1 MPCMNGGGCI
11 DDVNRYICSCL
22 PGYQGVHCEENIDE
36 CASDPCLNSGTCT
49 DRINYFVCTCP
60 PGYTDSICSTE
71 RQCWNVTMET
81 EFGQAR
87 LPMTEVG
94 IVIDSEELC
103 PEEDSEAIKSTNN
116 AQLKNGIYDANF
128 AEEVFTI
135 TKNYK
140 DITAIDI
147 GLLYEILQ
155 LLADQNSDAIV
166 TGLIVGIVNNVMFVD
181 EDVLASAQENGNYTA
196 LIVQVLESQLNT
208 VVVGNSVLDAAY
220 PKIAVQVLDVPL
232 DTAGDGIVITMLSM
246 DNGSLSNS
254 DIVVG
259 THQDTPTNSV
269 PRDTFARVV
278 VPIEVA
284 QVFTTLEVTE
294 GPSSSNNTTSGD
306 NLGTTTASGVSSGPG
321 ETTGES
327 GIGSLRVAFVVYAN
341 DAMFPSPSLAL
352 LNREIDTPVVSLT
365 IGGQKIENLM
375 ERVNITFYRFK
386 PDSRDPTC
394 NFWEFNLGKWSIEGC
409 QLSNNTANSSN
420 DEYYTCA
427 CDHLTNFAVLVDI
440 YAEDE
445 PPKPV
450 LRLLS
455 IIGCA
460 ISIVCLVIAIASYLS
475 VKKIRRSQTHKIF
488 IFLCTTLLCLY
499 TVSLVIIAL
508 DTEFQQAEVE
518 LIPCSVLAALVHY
531 FVLSSLMWMGI
542 EGFNTYL
549 VIVKVFNTYIPKFMI
564 KASIVGWGIPAVIVA
579 ATGAI
584 TRNYYAE
591 EDYCYIRKWPLIGG
605 LLVPMAIIL
614 IINIAVFILA
624 MCRLQSSARMAGR
637 VKKDCK
643 TERQETL
650 ERIQNGIA
658 ILLLLGFTWTT
669 GYLALINVDFT
680 ELLFIIFNSLQGFFI
695 FVLYCLRKET
705 IRKQWR
711 RCICCALLRE
721 GGSAESQGNSGRTPG
736 STSGT
741 GGSQPMF
748 ESSSAISHTN
758 PSFDNSN

>member
-1 MPCMNGGGCI
+1 
-11 DDVNRYICSCL
+11 
-22 PGYQGVHCEENIDE
+22 
-36 CASDPCLNSGTCT
+36 
-49 DRINYFVCTCP
+49 
-60 PGYTDSICSTE
+60 
-71 RQCWNVTMET
+71 MET
-81 EFGQAR
+81 VFGRAR

-103 PEEDSEAIKSTNN
+103 PEEDSEGR
-116 AQLKNGIYDANF
+116 NGIYDANV
-128 AEEVFTI
+128 AKEVFRI
-135 TKNYK
+135 TQNYE

-155 LLADQNSDAIV
+155 LLADQNSDTIV
-166 TGLIVGIVNNVMFVD
+166 TGLIVGIVNNVMFVE
-181 EDVLASAQENGNYTA
+181 EDVLASAQENGNYTT
-196 LIVQVLESQLNT
+196 LIAQVLESQLNT
-208 VVVGNSVLDAAY
+208 VDVGNSVLDAAY

-394 NFWEFNLGKWSIEGC
+394 NFWEFNLGKWSMEGC
-409 QLSNNTANSSN
+409 QLLPDNTANSSN

-455 IIGCA
+455 ITGCA
-460 ISIVCLVIAIASYLS
+460 ISILCLAIAIASYLS

>member
-1 MPCMNGGGCI
+1 MC
-11 DDVNRYICSCL
+11 VSLY
-22 PGYQGVHCEENIDE
+22 
-36 CASDPCLNSGTCT
+36 
-49 DRINYFVCTCP
+49 
-60 PGYTDSICSTE
+60 
-71 RQCWNVTMET
+71 
-81 EFGQAR
+81 
-87 LPMTEVG
+87 
-94 IVIDSEELC
+94 
-103 PEEDSEAIKSTNN
+103 
-116 AQLKNGIYDANF
+116 LKNGIYDANV
-128 AEEVFTI
+128 AEEVFT
-135 TKNYK
+135 TTQNYE
-140 DITAIDI
+140 DITVIDI

-155 LLADQNSDAIV
+155 LLADQNSDTNV

-181 EDVLASAQENGNYTA
+181 VDVLASAQENGNYAA

-208 VVVGNSVLDAAY
+208 VDINNGTLDRAY
-220 PKIAVQVLDVPL
+220 PNIAVQVIDVPSE
-232 DTAGDGIVITMLSM
+232 TAGDGIVVTILSM
-246 DNGSLSNS
+246 DTGSLSNS
-254 DIVVG
+254 DIMVE
-259 THQDTPTNSV
+259 THQDTPTDSV

-294 GPSSSNNTTSGD
+294 VPSSSNNTTNGD
-306 NLGTTTASGVSSGPG
+306 NLGTTTASGVSSGPW
-321 ETTGES
+321 ETTGKS
-327 GIGSLRVAFVVYAN
+327 SIGSLRVAFVVYAN

-352 LNREIDTPVVSLT
+352 LNRETQEFNREINTPVVSLT

-386 PDSRDPTC
+386 PDSRYPTC
-394 NFWEFNLGKWSIEGC
+394 NFWEFNLVKWSMEGC
-409 QLSNNTANSSN
+409 QLLLDNAVRSFS

-440 YAEDE
+440 YAEDK
-445 PPKPV
+445 PPKPA

-460 ISIVCLVIAIASYLS
+460 ISCVCLVIAIASYLS

-488 IFLCTTLLCLY
+488 ICLCTTLLCLY
-499 TVSLVIIAL
+499 TVSLAIIAL
-508 DTEFQQAEVE
+508 DTEFKHAEVE
-518 LIPCSVLAALVHY
+518 LIPCTVLAALVHY
-531 FVLSSLMWMGI
+531 FVLSSLTWMGI

-579 ATGAI
+579 ATGGI
-584 TRNYYAE
+584 TMNYYAE

-605 LLVPMAIIL
+605 LLAPMAIIL
-614 IINIAVFILA
+614 IINITVFILA
-624 MCRLQSSARMAGR
+624 MCRLKSSARLAGR
-637 VKKDCK
+637 VKKHCK
-643 TERQETL
+643 TDRQETL

-658 ILLLLGFTWTT
+658 MLLLLGFTWTT
-669 GYLALINVDFT
+669 GYLALINLDYT

-721 GGSAESQGNSGRTPG
+721 GGGAESHGNSGRTPG

-748 ESSSAISHTN
+748 ESSSPISHTN
-758 PSFDNSN
+758 PSFENSN

>member
-1 MPCMNGGGCI
+1 MC
-11 DDVNRYICSCL
+11 VSLY
-22 PGYQGVHCEENIDE
+22 
-36 CASDPCLNSGTCT
+36 
-49 DRINYFVCTCP
+49 
-60 PGYTDSICSTE
+60 
-71 RQCWNVTMET
+71 
-81 EFGQAR
+81 
-87 LPMTEVG
+87 
-94 IVIDSEELC
+94 
-103 PEEDSEAIKSTNN
+103 
-116 AQLKNGIYDANF
+116 LKNGTYDANVKEV

-135 TKNYK
+135 TQNYEEIE
-140 DITAIDI
+140 DEDI

-155 LLADQNSDAIV
+155 PIRDLNPDANV

-181 EDVLASAQENGNYTA
+181 VDVLASAQENGNYTA

-208 VVVGNSVLDAAY
+208 VVVGNSTLDAAY

-232 DTAGDGIVITMLSM
+232 DTAADGIVVTMLSM
-246 DNGSLSNS
+246 DTSTLSNS
-254 DIVVG
+254 DIVVE
-259 THQDTPTNSV
+259 THQDRPTNSV

-278 VPIEVA
+278 VPIEAA

-294 GPSSSNNTTSGD
+294 GPSSSNNTTSVD
-306 NLGTTTASGVSSGPG
+306 NLGTTTASGVSNVPG

-327 GIGSLRVAFVVYAN
+327 AIGSIRVAFVVYAN

-352 LNREIDTPVVSLT
+352 LNREINTPVVSLT

-386 PDSRDPTC
+386 LGSRDPTC
-394 NFWEFNLGKWSIEGC
+394 NFWEFNLGKWSMEGC
-409 QLSNNTANSSN
+409 QLLPDNAVNSFS
-420 DEYYTCA
+420 DEYYTCT

-460 ISIVCLVIAIASYLS
+460 ISCVCLVVAIASYLS

-488 IFLCTTLLCLY
+488 ICLCTTLLCLY
-499 TVSLVIIAL
+499 TVSLAIIAL
-508 DTEFQQAEVE
+508 DTEFQHAEVE
-518 LIPCSVLAALVHY
+518 WIPCTVLAALVHY
-531 FVLSSLMWMGI
+531 FVLCSLTWMGI
-542 EGFNTYL
+542 EGFNIYL

-579 ATGAI
+579 ATGGI
-584 TRNYYAE
+584 TRNYYAV

-614 IINIAVFILA
+614 IINITVFILA
-624 MCRLQSSARMAGR
+624 MCRLENAARMAGR

-658 ILLLLGFTWTT
+658 MLVLLGFTWTT
-669 GYLALINVDFT
+669 GYLTLINVDFT

-695 FVLYCLRKET
+695 FVLYCLRKAT

-721 GGSAESQGNSGRTPG
+721 GGSVESKGNSGRTPG

-758 PSFDNSN
+758 PSFEYAN